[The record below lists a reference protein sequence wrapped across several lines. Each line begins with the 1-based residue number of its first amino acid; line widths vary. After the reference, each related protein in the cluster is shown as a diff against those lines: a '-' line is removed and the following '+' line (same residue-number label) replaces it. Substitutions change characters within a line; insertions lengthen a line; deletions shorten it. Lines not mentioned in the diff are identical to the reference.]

1 MKKLIIIGA
10 RGFGREVFSLATRS
24 IGYNEEF
31 SIKGFLDSKSDVL
44 DEFENYPPIIGSV
57 EDYEIQEDD
66 VFVCALGSVKW
77 KKHYIEIILEKG
89 GQFINIIEKSVRM
102 GENVSLGKGCI
113 ICEYS
118 VINNDA
124 VIDDYVSI
132 HSHSLFGHDV
142 VVGKYSH
149 IGAHCFFGGYAKV
162 REEVT
167 VYVRSTILDRL
178 EIEKGATVGAGSLVV
193 KKVKSETTVFGNPA
207 VKIFG

>member
-77 KKHYIEIILEKG
+77 KK
-89 GQFINIIEKSVRM
+89 
-102 GENVSLGKGCI
+102 
-113 ICEYS
+113 
-118 VINNDA
+118 
-124 VIDDYVSI
+124 
-132 HSHSLFGHDV
+132 
-142 VVGKYSH
+142 
-149 IGAHCFFGGYAKV
+149 IGRAHV
-162 REEVT
+162 
-167 VYVRSTILDRL
+167 
-178 EIEKGATVGAGSLVV
+178 
-193 KKVKSETTVFGNPA
+193 
-207 VKIFG
+207 